1 MGHRIILGPDVL
13 RAMRPPTHMEF
24 AQIALGFGIYVYI
37 YIYWILYYMLYK
49 FFQKN

>member
-37 YIYWILYYMLYK
+37 YILDLVLYVV
-49 FFQKN
+49 